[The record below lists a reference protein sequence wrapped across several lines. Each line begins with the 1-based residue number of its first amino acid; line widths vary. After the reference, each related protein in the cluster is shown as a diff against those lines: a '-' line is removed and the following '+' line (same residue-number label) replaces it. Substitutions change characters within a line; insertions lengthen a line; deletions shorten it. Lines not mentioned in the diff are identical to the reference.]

1 MIKNGG
7 KTRQPNRKLI
17 NHFRLDL
24 LI

>member
-7 KTRQPNRKLI
+7 KTSKPNRKLI
-17 NHFRLDL
+17 NHLRLDL